1 MDVAAR
7 YDRGARMI
15 LALACVVWANFH
27 LSSVSLA
34 QDEKLSARLTGIRAS
49 VDLAEAEISRLRD
62 EFTPLLKKRE
72 ELQSNLQK
80 LKEED
85 KALQRKIVDLRG
97 EEGALKGEVAVAEH
111 NAAEHQK
118 RIQSRLRV
126 MYINRSV
133 SGSPISV
140 GGSQRADVERLALYA
155 RKVRDM
161 DSRIFREASYAVAS
175 LVYKRKALED
185 TITAEQ
191 KARDDLIKKRKDAE
205 AESVKLKAISE
216 QLTQKQQTAQQSLAI
231 LRDEARK
238 VEEMVASLTSGEDRD
253 PEVSEEAEA
262 VNEGEKPASG
272 SDDEVVSPPKQGSI
286 QQAIIYPSIFDSR
299 VKLRAPVKGEV
310 LQGFGRSKVST
321 FADMVF
327 SKGID
332 FSSTSASDVHAVLD
346 GKVAF
351 AGTMPGY
358 EQVVVLEH
366 GGRSYS
372 LYGRLGTVS
381 VKTGDSVDQ
390 DQVIATTSDPDPKGR
405 NFYFEVR
412 KNGAPVNPQN
422 VLASVSR

>member
-1 MDVAAR
+1 MDFAAR

-140 GGSQRADVERLALYA
+140 GGSQRAE
-155 RKVRDM
+155 
-161 DSRIFREASYAVAS
+161 
-175 LVYKRKALED
+175 
-185 TITAEQ
+185 
-191 KARDDLIKKRKDAE
+191 
-205 AESVKLKAISE
+205 
-216 QLTQKQQTAQQSLAI
+216 
-231 LRDEARK
+231 
-238 VEEMVASLTSGEDRD
+238 
-253 PEVSEEAEA
+253 
-262 VNEGEKPASG
+262 
-272 SDDEVVSPPKQGSI
+272 
-286 QQAIIYPSIFDSR
+286 
-299 VKLRAPVKGEV
+299 
-310 LQGFGRSKVST
+310 
-321 FADMVF
+321 
-327 SKGID
+327 
-332 FSSTSASDVHAVLD
+332 
-346 GKVAF
+346 
-351 AGTMPGY
+351 
-358 EQVVVLEH
+358 
-366 GGRSYS
+366 
-372 LYGRLGTVS
+372 
-381 VKTGDSVDQ
+381 
-390 DQVIATTSDPDPKGR
+390 
-405 NFYFEVR
+405 
-412 KNGAPVNPQN
+412 
-422 VLASVSR
+422 

>member
-1 MDVAAR
+1 
-7 YDRGARMI
+7 
-15 LALACVVWANFH
+15 
-27 LSSVSLA
+27 
-34 QDEKLSARLTGIRAS
+34 
-49 VDLAEAEISRLRD
+49 
-62 EFTPLLKKRE
+62 
-72 ELQSNLQK
+72 
-80 LKEED
+80 
-85 KALQRKIVDLRG
+85 
-97 EEGALKGEVAVAEH
+97 
-111 NAAEHQK
+111 
-118 RIQSRLRV
+118 
-126 MYINRSV
+126 
-133 SGSPISV
+133 
-140 GGSQRADVERLALYA
+140 
-155 RKVRDM
+155 
-161 DSRIFREASYAVAS
+161 
-175 LVYKRKALED
+175 
-185 TITAEQ
+185 
-191 KARDDLIKKRKDAE
+191 
-205 AESVKLKAISE
+205 
-216 QLTQKQQTAQQSLAI
+216 
-231 LRDEARK
+231 
-238 VEEMVASLTSGEDRD
+238 MVASLTSGEDGD
-253 PEVSEEAEA
+253 PEVSDEAEA
-262 VNEGEKPASG
+262 VNESEKPASG
-272 SDDEVVSPPKQGSI
+272 NDDEVVSPPKQGSI
-286 QQAIIYPSIFDSR
+286 QQAVIYPSIFDSR